1 MSDPTLFDY
10 SMIKGTV
17 EAILFQNSDNF
28 YTVLKVDTIETN
40 EDFDTMPTVVGFLP
54 NIVEGDVYTFKGQ
67 VVEHPRYGKQLKAET
82 FEKELPQTKEAIISY
97 LSSELFKGV
106 GKKTAQNIVNTLG
119 ENAINDILDDP
130 TVLEKVSGLPKKKQ
144 KQIAEQ
150 ISANQESEK
159 IMIRL
164 HDLGFGPKLS
174 MAIYQFYLGDTLS
187 ILDQNPYQLIYDI
200 KGIGFNKADQL
211 ARNIGIAYNDNE
223 RLKAALLYTLEEE
236 CIKQGH
242 TYLPVNVVID
252 LTADVLNYQDT
263 EYIDSEKLD
272 EMLQYLNEEKKLIID
287 NEQVAIPSLYY
298 SEIKSV
304 QNLFRIKTHTNK
316 LTEIEQSDLQMH
328 IGDIE
333 DANQVNYAASQREAL
348 QTAIN
353 SKVMLLTGGPGTGK
367 TTVIK
372 GIVELY
378 AEIHGLSLDYDD
390 YVNDD
395 YPVVLAAPTGRA
407 SKRLQESTGLEAMTI
422 HRLIGWNQDTKPE
435 DILDNEINARLIII
449 DEMSMVDTWLFH
461 QFLSAVPLDAQL
473 IFVGDEDQLPSV
485 GPGQVFKD
493 LIESKAIPRVNLTE
507 VYRQQD
513 GSSII
518 ELAHRMK
525 LGQKIDITQRFHDR
539 SFINCQANQIPD
551 VVEKVV
557 TSAVNKG
564 YTMADIQVLAPMYKG
579 NAGIKRLNQ
588 VLQDILNPKE
598 KDTREIEFGDVV
610 FRKGD
615 KVLQLV
621 NRPNDNIFNG
631 DIGVIVGIFWAKENA
646 LNKDVL
652 VVDFEGNEIT
662 FTKQDMTELTH
673 AYCTSIHKSQGSEFP
688 IVIMPIVKQYFRM
701 LQRPILYTGLT
712 RAKTSLVLLGDSEA
726 FDIGLKTNGQERLT
740 QLCTLLK
747 GYFNNDSV
755 ESTLSIVENSTSSKQ
770 NDSTESE
777 DNQIESLNDNPEE
790 DLSENLSVQ
799 KSNIVLTEATIFKI
813 DPMINMGEITP
824 YDFIER

>member
-1 MSDPTLFDY
+1 
-10 SMIKGTV
+10 
-17 EAILFQNSDNF
+17 
-28 YTVLKVDTIETN
+28 
-40 EDFDTMPTVVGFLP
+40 MP
-54 NIVEGDVYTFKGQ
+54 I
-67 VVEHPRYGKQLKAET
+67 
-82 FEKELPQTKEAIISY
+82 
-97 LSSELFKGV
+97 
-106 GKKTAQNIVNTLG
+106 
-119 ENAINDILDDP
+119 
-130 TVLEKVSGLPKKKQ
+130 
-144 KQIAEQ
+144 
-150 ISANQESEK
+150 
-159 IMIRL
+159 
-164 HDLGFGPKLS
+164 
-174 MAIYQFYLGDTLS
+174 
-187 ILDQNPYQLIYDI
+187 
-200 KGIGFNKADQL
+200 
-211 ARNIGIAYNDNE
+211 
-223 RLKAALLYTLEEE
+223 
-236 CIKQGH
+236 
-242 TYLPVNVVID
+242 NVVID
-252 LTADVLNYQDT
+252 LTVDVLNYQD
-263 EYIDSEKLD
+263 EEVIEPEKLD
-272 EMLQYLNEEKKLIID
+272 EMLQYLNEEKRLIID

-328 IGDIE
+328 IGEIE
-333 DANQVNYAASQREAL
+333 DANQVNYLDFTKEAL

-435 DILDNEINARLIII
+435 DILENEINARLIII

-539 SFINCQANQIPD
+539 IFINCQANQIPT

-588 VLQDILNPKE
+588 VLQDILNPKK

-662 FTKQDMTELTH
+662 FTKQDMMELTH

-712 RAKTSLVLLGDSEA
+712 RAKTSLVLLGDPEA
-726 FDIGLKTNGQERLT
+726 FDIGLKTNGQARLT

-747 GYFNNDSV
+747 NYFNSEDEEMLEDTATNDTGASQTTIDEQVEAPMSSNDSEEV
-755 ESTLSIVENSTSSKQ
+755 TS
-770 NDSTESE
+770 DSTKT
-777 DNQIESLNDNPEE
+777 DTN
-790 DLSENLSVQ
+790 
-799 KSNIVLTEATIFKI
+799 VLTEATMFKI

>member
-1 MSDPTLFDY
+1 MTDPTLFDY

-17 EAILFQNSDNF
+17 EAILFQNSDNY

-40 EDFDTMPTVVGFLP
+40 ESFDTMPTVVGFLP
-54 NIVEGDVYTFKGQ
+54 NVVEGDVYTFKGQ
-67 VVEHPRYGKQLKAET
+67 TVEHPRYGKQLKAET
-82 FEKELPQTKEAIISY
+82 FEKELPQTKDAIISY
-97 LSSELFKGV
+97 LSSDLFKGI

-119 ENAINDILDDP
+119 ENAINDILNDAS
-130 TVLEKVSGLPKKKQ
+130 VLEKVPSLPKKKQ

-150 ISANQESEK
+150 IASNQESEK
-159 IMIRL
+159 VMIRL
-164 HDLGFGPKLS
+164 HDLGFGPKLAS
-174 MAIYQFYLGDTLS
+174 SIYQYYGAETLS
-187 ILDQNPYQLIYDI
+187 VLDKNPYQLVYDI
-200 KGIGFNKADQL
+200 KGIGFSKADQL
-211 ARNIGIAYNDNE
+211 AQKIGIKFDDPE
-223 RLKAALLYTLEEE
+223 RLKAGLLFTLEEE

-242 TYLPVNVVID
+242 TYIPNDQIIAATFNV
-252 LTADVLNYQDT
+252 LTQNNNNDDNQFNHEHLQT
-263 EYIDSEKLD
+263 
-272 EMLQYLNEEKKLIID
+272 MLLQLNEEKRLIVDKEKIS
-287 NEQVAIPSLYY
+287 IPSLYY
-298 SEIKSV
+298 SELKSV
-304 QNLFRIKTHTNK
+304 QNLYRIKTHTTK
-316 LTEIEQSDLQMH
+316 LKEIEQSDLQLH

-333 DANQVNYAASQREAL
+333 TNNEVSYAASQKDAL

-353 SKVMLLTGGPGTGK
+353 SKIMLLTGGPGTGK

-378 AEIHGLSLDYDD
+378 AEVHGISLDYDD
-390 YVNDD
+390 YQEDD

-422 HRLIGWNQDTKPE
+422 HRLIGWNQDTQPE

-461 QFLSAVPLDAQL
+461 QFLSAVPLDAQIIL
-473 IFVGDEDQLPSV
+473 VGDEDQLPSV

-493 LIESKAIPRVNLTE
+493 LIDSNTIPRVNLTE

-525 LGQKIDITQRFHDR
+525 LGQPIDITQRFHDR
-539 SFINCQANQIPD
+539 SFINCGTEQIPN

-557 TSAVNKG
+557 NSAVNKG
-564 YTMADIQVLAPMYKG
+564 YDMSDIQVLAPMYKG

-588 VLQDILNPKE
+588 ILQSILNPKE

-652 VVDFEGNEIT
+652 VVDFDGNEIT
-662 FTKQDMTELTH
+662 FTRQDMLELTH

-712 RAKTSLVLLGDSEA
+712 RAKQSLVLLGDPQA
-726 FDIGLKTNGQERLT
+726 FDIGLNTNGQKRLT
-740 QLCTLLK
+740 QLFTLLK
-747 GYFNNDSV
+747 QYFTEEKSYDLSLTEENNESNDSQGIHYEDDV
-755 ESTLSIVENSTSSKQ
+755 SDENDE
-770 NDSTESE
+770 NDSDKAMT
-777 DNQIESLNDNPEE
+777 IE
-790 DLSENLSVQ
+790 
-799 KSNIVLTEATIFKI
+799 LTEETIYQI
-813 DPMINMGEITP
+813 DPMINMGETSP
-824 YDFIER
+824 YDFANR

>member
-1 MSDPTLFDY
+1 MSDPTLFDK

-17 EAILFQNSDNF
+17 DAILFQNNDNF

-40 EDFDTMPTVVGFLP
+40 ESFDSMPTVVGFLP
-54 NIVEGDVYTFKGQ
+54 NVVEGDVYTFKGQ
-67 VVEHPRYGKQLKAET
+67 IVEHPRYGKQLKAET
-82 FEKELPQTKEAIISY
+82 FEKELPQTKDAIISY
-97 LSSELFKGV
+97 LSSDLFKGI
-106 GKKTAQNIVNTLG
+106 GKKTAQNIVNALG
-119 ENAINDILDDP
+119 ENAINDILNNP
-130 TVLEKVSGLPKKKQ
+130 EVLEKVPSLPKKKQ

-150 ISANQESEK
+150 ISSNQESEK

-174 MAIYQFYLGDTLS
+174 MAIYQFYMGDTLK
-187 ILDQNPYQLIYDI
+187 ILDENPYQLVYDI

-211 ARNIGIAYNDNE
+211 ARNIGIVADSEE
-223 RLKAALLYTLEEE
+223 RLKAGLLYTLEEE

-242 TYLPVNVVID
+242 TYLPNSYVIESTQTMLNDSSEVVIS
-252 LTADVLNYQDT
+252 T
-263 EYIDSEKLD
+263 K
-272 EMLQYLNEEKKLIID
+272 MLEQKIEQLSEEKKLIQSE
-287 NEQVAIPSLYY
+287 EQVSIPSLYY
-298 SEIKSV
+298 SELKSV
-304 QNLFRIKTHTNK
+304 QNLYRIQTNNKK
-316 LTEIEQSDLQMH
+316 LKEIEQSDLQMH
-328 IGDIE
+328 IGEIE
-333 DANQVNYAASQREAL
+333 SLNQVNYATSQKEAL
-348 QTAIN
+348 ETAIN

-390 YVNDD
+390 YNEDD

-422 HRLIGWNQDTKPE
+422 HRLIGWNQETQPE

-461 QFLSAVPLDAQL
+461 QFLSAVPLDAQ
-473 IFVGDEDQLPSV
+473 IVFVGDEDQLPSV

-493 LIESKAIPRVNLTE
+493 LIDSKRIPRVNLTE

-513 GSSII
+513 GSSIVD
-518 ELAHRMK
+518 LAHRMK
-525 LGQKIDITQRFHDR
+525 VGEPIDITQRFHDR
-539 SFINCQANQIPD
+539 SFINCTSDQIPD
-551 VVEKVV
+551 VVDKVV
-557 TSAVNKG
+557 KSAVSKG
-564 YTMADIQVLAPMYKG
+564 YNMSDIQVLAPMYKG

-588 VLQDILNPKE
+588 VLQSILNPKE
-598 KDTREIEFGDVV
+598 KDSREIEFGDVV

-646 LNKDVL
+646 LNKDVI

-662 FTKQDMTELTH
+662 FTRQDLLELTH

-712 RAKTSLVLLGDSEA
+712 RAKQSLVLLGDPQA
-726 FDIGLKTNGQERLT
+726 FDIGLKTKGQERLT
-740 QLCTLLK
+740 QLNHLLK
-747 GYFNNDSV
+747 SYFGDDQEVIGSSGYSSV
-755 ESTLSIVENSTSSKQ
+755 NSTEKHDTTQTEEESATTDAPQ
-770 NDSTESE
+770 ND
-777 DNQIESLNDNPEE
+777 IV
-790 DLSENLSVQ
+790 LSE
-799 KSNIVLTEATIFKI
+799 TTIFKI
-813 DPMINMGEITP
+813 DPMINMGEMTP
-824 YDFIER
+824 YDFAEH

>member
-17 EAILFQNSDNF
+17 DAILFQNNDNF

-40 EDFDTMPTVVGFLP
+40 ESFDSMPTVVGFLP
-54 NIVEGDVYTFKGQ
+54 NVVEGDVYTFKGQ

-82 FEKELPQTKEAIISY
+82 FEKELPQTKDAIVSY
-97 LSSELFKGV
+97 LSSDLFKGI
-106 GKKTAQNIVNTLG
+106 GKKTAQNIVNALG
-119 ENAINDILDDP
+119 ENAINDILNHP
-130 TVLEKVSGLPKKKQ
+130 EILQKVPSLPKKKQ
-144 KQIAEQ
+144 QQIAEQ

-174 MAIYQFYLGDTLS
+174 MAIYQFYMSDTLK
-187 ILDQNPYQLIYDI
+187 ILDENPYQLVYDI

-211 ARNIGIAYNDNE
+211 ARNIGIAANSPE
-223 RLKAALLYTLEEE
+223 RLKAGLLYILEEE

-242 TYLPVNVVID
+242 TYLPNSYVID
-252 LTADVLNYQDT
+252 TTQ
-263 EYIDSEKLD
+263 
-272 EMLQYLNEEKKLIID
+272 EMLNDSTDVTIARETLEEMILQLSEEKKLILSD
-287 NEQVAIPSLYY
+287 QQVSIPSLYY
-298 SEIKSV
+298 SELKSV
-304 QNLFRIKTHTNK
+304 QNLYRIKTNTTK
-316 LTEIEQSDLQMH
+316 LKEIEQSDLQMH
-328 IGDIE
+328 IGEIE
-333 DANQVNYAASQREAL
+333 SYNKVNYAASQKEAL
-348 QTAIN
+348 ETAMN

-390 YVNDD
+390 YNEDD

-422 HRLIGWNQDTKPE
+422 HRLIGWNQETQPE

-461 QFLSAVPLDAQL
+461 QFLSAVPLDAQI

-493 LIESKAIPRVNLTE
+493 LIDSKTIPRVNLTE

-518 ELAHRMK
+518 DLAHRMK
-525 LGQKIDITQRFHDR
+525 MGKPIDITQRFHDR
-539 SFINCQANQIPD
+539 SFINCTSDQIPD
-551 VVEKVV
+551 VVDKVV
-557 TSAVNKG
+557 QSAVSKG
-564 YTMADIQVLAPMYKG
+564 YNMSDIQVLAPMYKG

-588 VLQDILNPKE
+588 VLQSILNPK
-598 KDTREIEFGDVV
+598 KDDSREIEFGDVV

-662 FTKQDMTELTH
+662 FTRQDLLELTH

-712 RAKTSLVLLGDSEA
+712 RAKQSLVLLGDPQA
-726 FDIGLKTNGQERLT
+726 FEIGLNTKGQERLT
-740 QLCTLLK
+740 QLNGLLTFYFGNHQVDNESADILTTENKTINNETL
-747 GYFNNDSV
+747 DEQEQAIID
-755 ESTLSIVENSTSSKQ
+755 ESQKDI
-770 NDSTESE
+770 
-777 DNQIESLNDNPEE
+777 I
-790 DLSENLSVQ
+790 LSES
-799 KSNIVLTEATIFKI
+799 TIFKI
-813 DPMINMGEITP
+813 DPMINMGEMTP
-824 YDFIER
+824 YDFAER

>member
-67 VVEHPRYGKQLKAET
+67 VVDHTRYGKQLKAET
-82 FEKELPQTKEAIISY
+82 FEKEMPQTKEAIISY
-97 LSSELFKGV
+97 LSSDLFKGV

-119 ENAINDILDDP
+119 DNAINDILDDHS
-130 TVLEKVSGLPKKKQ
+130 VLEKVSGLSKKKQ

-174 MAIYQFYLGDTLS
+174 MAIYQFYLGDTLT
-187 ILDQNPYQLIYDI
+187 ILDRNPYQLIYDI

-242 TYLPVNVVID
+242 TYLPINVVID
-252 LTADVLNYQDT
+252 LTVDVLNYQD
-263 EYIDSEKLD
+263 EEVIEPEKLD
-272 EMLQYLNEEKKLIID
+272 EMLQYLNEEKRLIID

-328 IGDIE
+328 IGEIE
-333 DANQVNYAASQREAL
+333 DTNQVNYAASQKEAL

-435 DILDNEINARLIII
+435 DILENEINARLIII

-539 SFINCQANQIPD
+539 SFINCQANQIPT

-588 VLQDILNPKE
+588 VLQDILNPKK

-662 FTKQDMTELTH
+662 FTKQDMMELTH

-712 RAKTSLVLLGDSEA
+712 RAKTSLVLLGDPEA
-726 FDIGLKTNGQERLT
+726 FDIGLKTNGQARLT

-747 GYFNNDSV
+747 NYFNSEDEEILENTATNDTGASQTTINDQVEAPISSNDSEEV
-755 ESTLSIVENSTSSKQ
+755 TSDSIKTDTN
-770 NDSTESE
+770 
-777 DNQIESLNDNPEE
+777 
-790 DLSENLSVQ
+790 
-799 KSNIVLTEATIFKI
+799 VLTEATMFKI

>member
-1 MSDPTLFDY
+1 MTDPTLFDY

-17 EAILFQNSDNF
+17 EAILFQNSDNY

-40 EDFDTMPTVVGFLP
+40 ESFDTMPTVVGFLP
-54 NIVEGDVYTFKGQ
+54 NVVEGDVYTFKGQ
-67 VVEHPRYGKQLKAET
+67 TVEHPRYGKQLKAET
-82 FEKELPQTKEAIISY
+82 FEKELPQTKDAIISY
-97 LSSELFKGV
+97 LSSDLFKGI

-119 ENAINDILDDP
+119 ENAINDILNDAS
-130 TVLEKVSGLPKKKQ
+130 VLEKVPSLPKKKQ
-144 KQIAEQ
+144 KQIAKQ
-150 ISANQESEK
+150 IASNQESEK
-159 IMIRL
+159 VMIRL
-164 HDLGFGPKLS
+164 HDLGFGPKLAS
-174 MAIYQFYLGDTLS
+174 SIYQYYGAETLS
-187 ILDQNPYQLIYDI
+187 VLDKNPYQLVYDI
-200 KGIGFNKADQL
+200 KGIGFSKADQL
-211 ARNIGIAYNDNE
+211 AQKIGIKFDDPE
-223 RLKAALLYTLEEE
+223 RLKAGLLFTLEEE

-242 TYLPVNVVID
+242 TYIPNDQIIAATFNV
-252 LTADVLNYQDT
+252 LTQNNNNDDNQINHEHLQT
-263 EYIDSEKLD
+263 
-272 EMLQYLNEEKKLIID
+272 MLLQLNEEKRLIVDKEKIS
-287 NEQVAIPSLYY
+287 IPSLYY
-298 SEIKSV
+298 SELKSV
-304 QNLFRIKTHTNK
+304 QNLYRIKTHTTK
-316 LTEIEQSDLQMH
+316 LKEIEQSDLQLH

-333 DANQVNYAASQREAL
+333 TNNEVSYAASQKDAL

-353 SKVMLLTGGPGTGK
+353 SKIMLLTGGPGTGK

-378 AEIHGLSLDYDD
+378 AEVHGISLDYDD
-390 YVNDD
+390 YQEDD

-422 HRLIGWNQDTKPE
+422 HRLIGWNQDTQPE

-461 QFLSAVPLDAQL
+461 QFLSAVPLDAQIIL
-473 IFVGDEDQLPSV
+473 VGDEDQLPSV

-493 LIESKAIPRVNLTE
+493 LIDSNTIPRVNLTE

-525 LGQKIDITQRFHDR
+525 LGQPIDITQRFHDR
-539 SFINCQANQIPD
+539 SFINCGTEQIPN

-557 TSAVNKG
+557 NSAVNKG
-564 YTMADIQVLAPMYKG
+564 YDMSDIQVLAPMYKG

-588 VLQDILNPKE
+588 ILQSILNPKE

-662 FTKQDMTELTH
+662 FTRQDMLELTH

-712 RAKTSLVLLGDSEA
+712 RAKQSLVLLGDPQA
-726 FDIGLKTNGQERLT
+726 FDIGLNTNGQKRLT
-740 QLCTLLK
+740 QLFTLLK
-747 GYFNNDSV
+747 QYFTEEKSYDLSLTEENNESNDSQGIHYEDDV
-755 ESTLSIVENSTSSKQ
+755 SDENDE
-770 NDSTESE
+770 NDSDKAMT
-777 DNQIESLNDNPEE
+777 IE
-790 DLSENLSVQ
+790 
-799 KSNIVLTEATIFKI
+799 LTEETIYQI
-813 DPMINMGEITP
+813 DPMINMGETSP
-824 YDFIER
+824 YDFANR

>member
-1 MSDPTLFDY
+1 MTDPTLFDY

-17 EAILFQNSDNF
+17 ETILFQNSDNF

-40 EDFDTMPTVVGFLP
+40 ESFDTMPTVVGFLP
-54 NIVEGDVYTFKGQ
+54 NVVEGDVYTFKGQ
-67 VVEHPRYGKQLKAET
+67 TVEHPRYGKQLKAET
-82 FEKELPQTKEAIISY
+82 FEKELPQTKDAIISY
-97 LSSELFKGV
+97 LSSDLFKGI

-119 ENAINDILDDP
+119 ENAINDILNDAS
-130 TVLEKVSGLPKKKQ
+130 VLEKVPSLPKKKQ

-150 ISANQESEK
+150 IASNQESEK
-159 IMIRL
+159 VMIRL
-164 HDLGFGPKLS
+164 HDLGFGPKLAS
-174 MAIYQFYLGDTLS
+174 SIYQYYGAKTLNV
-187 ILDQNPYQLIYDI
+187 LDKNPYQLVYDI
-200 KGIGFNKADQL
+200 KGIGFSKADQL
-211 ARNIGIAYNDNE
+211 AQKIGIQFDAPE
-223 RLKAALLYTLEEE
+223 RIKAGLLFTLEEE

-242 TYLPVNVVID
+242 TYMPHDQIIEATYNV
-252 LTADVLNYQDT
+252 LTQNSNHDDNQIKQ
-263 EYIDSEKLD
+263 EHIHR
-272 EMLQYLNEEKKLIID
+272 MLLELNEEKRIIVD
-287 NEQVAIPSLYY
+287 NEKVSIPSLYY
-298 SEIKSV
+298 SELKSV
-304 QNLFRIKTHTNK
+304 QNLYRIKTHTSK
-316 LTEIEQSDLQMH
+316 LKEIEQSDLQIH
-328 IGDIE
+328 IGEIE
-333 DANQVNYAASQREAL
+333 TSNEVSYAESQKEAL

-378 AEIHGLSLDYDD
+378 AEVHGISLDYDD
-390 YVNDD
+390 YQEDD

-422 HRLIGWNQDTKPE
+422 HRLIGWNQDTQPE

-461 QFLSAVPLDAQL
+461 QFLSAVPLDAQIIL
-473 IFVGDEDQLPSV
+473 VGDEDQLPSV

-493 LIESKAIPRVNLTE
+493 LIDSKTIPRVNLTE

-525 LGQKIDITQRFHDR
+525 LGQPIDITQRFHDR
-539 SFINCQANQIPD
+539 SFINCGTDQIPT

-557 TSAVNKG
+557 NSAVNKG
-564 YTMADIQVLAPMYKG
+564 YDMSDIQVLAPMYKG

-588 VLQDILNPKE
+588 ILQTILNPKE

-662 FTKQDMTELTH
+662 FTRQDLLELTH

-712 RAKTSLVLLGDSEA
+712 RAKQSLVLLGDPQA
-726 FDIGLKTNGQERLT
+726 FDIGLNTNGQKRLT
-740 QLCTLLK
+740 QLYDILSQ
-747 GYFNNDSV
+747 YFK
-755 ESTLSIVENSTSSKQ
+755 ESKIEDHENANLQDQHQDIQVVNFEDKQSNVKDQTTSDTSMSIEL
-770 NDSTESE
+770 SE
-777 DNQIESLNDNPEE
+777 D
-790 DLSENLSVQ
+790 
-799 KSNIVLTEATIFKI
+799 TIYQI
-813 DPMINMGEITP
+813 DPMINMGEMSP
-824 YDFIER
+824 YDFAKR

>member
-1 MSDPTLFDY
+1 MTDPTLFDY

-17 EAILFQNSDNF
+17 ETILFQNSDNF

-40 EDFDTMPTVVGFLP
+40 ESFDTMPTVVGFLP
-54 NIVEGDVYTFKGQ
+54 NVVEGDVYTFKGQ
-67 VVEHPRYGKQLKAET
+67 TVEHPRYGKQLKAET
-82 FEKELPQTKEAIISY
+82 FEKELPQTKDAIISY
-97 LSSELFKGV
+97 LSSDLFKGI

-119 ENAINDILDDP
+119 ENAINDILNDAS
-130 TVLEKVSGLPKKKQ
+130 VLEKVPSLPKKKQ

-150 ISANQESEK
+150 IASNQESEK
-159 IMIRL
+159 VMIRL
-164 HDLGFGPKLS
+164 HDLGFGPKLAS
-174 MAIYQFYLGDTLS
+174 SIYQYYGAETLNV
-187 ILDQNPYQLIYDI
+187 LDKNPYQLVYDI
-200 KGIGFNKADQL
+200 KGIGFSKADQL
-211 ARNIGIAYNDNE
+211 AQKIGIQFDAPE
-223 RLKAALLYTLEEE
+223 RIKAGLLFTLEEE

-242 TYLPVNVVID
+242 TYMPHDQIIEATYNV
-252 LTADVLNYQDT
+252 LTQNSNHDDNQIKQ
-263 EYIDSEKLD
+263 EHIHR
-272 EMLQYLNEEKKLIID
+272 MLLVLNEEKRIIVD
-287 NEQVAIPSLYY
+287 NEKVSIPSLYY
-298 SEIKSV
+298 SELKSV
-304 QNLFRIKTHTNK
+304 QNLYRIKTHTSK
-316 LTEIEQSDLQMH
+316 LKEIEQSDLQIH
-328 IGDIE
+328 IGEIE
-333 DANQVNYAASQREAL
+333 TSNEVSYAESQKEAL

-378 AEIHGLSLDYDD
+378 AEVHGISLDYDD
-390 YVNDD
+390 YQEDD

-422 HRLIGWNQDTKPE
+422 HRLIGWNQDTQPE

-461 QFLSAVPLDAQL
+461 QFLSAVPLDAQIIL
-473 IFVGDEDQLPSV
+473 VGDEDQLPSV

-493 LIESKAIPRVNLTE
+493 LIDSKTIPRVNLTE

-525 LGQKIDITQRFHDR
+525 LGQPIDITQRFHDR
-539 SFINCQANQIPD
+539 SFINCGTDQIPT

-557 TSAVNKG
+557 NSAVNKG
-564 YTMADIQVLAPMYKG
+564 YDMSDIQVLAPMYKG

-588 VLQDILNPKE
+588 ILQTILNPKE

-662 FTKQDMTELTH
+662 FTRQDLLELTH

-712 RAKTSLVLLGDSEA
+712 RAKQSLVLLGDPQA
-726 FDIGLKTNGQERLT
+726 FDIGLNTNGQKRLT
-740 QLCTLLK
+740 QLYDILSQ
-747 GYFNNDSV
+747 YFK
-755 ESTLSIVENSTSSKQ
+755 ESKIEDHENANLQDQHQDIQVVNFEDKQSNVKDQTTSDTSMSIEL
-770 NDSTESE
+770 SE
-777 DNQIESLNDNPEE
+777 D
-790 DLSENLSVQ
+790 
-799 KSNIVLTEATIFKI
+799 TIYQI
-813 DPMINMGEITP
+813 DPMINMGEMSP
-824 YDFIER
+824 YDFAKR

>member
-1 MSDPTLFDY
+1 
-10 SMIKGTV
+10 
-17 EAILFQNSDNF
+17 
-28 YTVLKVDTIETN
+28 
-40 EDFDTMPTVVGFLP
+40 
-54 NIVEGDVYTFKGQ
+54 
-67 VVEHPRYGKQLKAET
+67 
-82 FEKELPQTKEAIISY
+82 
-97 LSSELFKGV
+97 
-106 GKKTAQNIVNTLG
+106 
-119 ENAINDILDDP
+119 
-130 TVLEKVSGLPKKKQ
+130 
-144 KQIAEQ
+144 
-150 ISANQESEK
+150 
-159 IMIRL
+159 
-164 HDLGFGPKLS
+164 
-174 MAIYQFYLGDTLS
+174 
-187 ILDQNPYQLIYDI
+187 
-200 KGIGFNKADQL
+200 L

-242 TYLPVNVVID
+242 TYLPINVVID
-252 LTADVLNYQDT
+252 LTVDVLNYQD
-263 EYIDSEKLD
+263 EEVIEPEKLD
-272 EMLQYLNEEKKLIID
+272 EMLQYLNEEKRLIID

-328 IGDIE
+328 IGEIE
-333 DANQVNYAASQREAL
+333 DANQVNYAASQKEAL

-435 DILDNEINARLIII
+435 DILENEINARLIII

-539 SFINCQANQIPD
+539 SFINCQANQIPT

-588 VLQDILNPKE
+588 VLQDILNPKK

-662 FTKQDMTELTH
+662 FTKQDMMELTH

-712 RAKTSLVLLGDSEA
+712 RAKTSLVLLGDPEA
-726 FDIGLKTNGQERLT
+726 FDIGLKTNGQARLT

-747 GYFNNDSV
+747 NYFNSEDEEMLENTATNDTGASQTTIDDQVEAPMSSNDSGEV
-755 ESTLSIVENSTSSKQ
+755 TS
-770 NDSTESE
+770 DSTKT
-777 DNQIESLNDNPEE
+777 DIN
-790 DLSENLSVQ
+790 
-799 KSNIVLTEATIFKI
+799 VLTEATMFKI

>member
-1 MSDPTLFDY
+1 MTDPTLFDY

-17 EAILFQNSDNF
+17 EAILFQNSDNY

-40 EDFDTMPTVVGFLP
+40 ESFDTMPTVVGFFP
-54 NIVEGDVYTFKGQ
+54 NVVEGDVYTFKGQ
-67 VVEHPRYGKQLKAET
+67 TVEHPRYGKQLKAET
-82 FEKELPQTKEAIISY
+82 FEKELPQTKDAIISY
-97 LSSELFKGV
+97 LSSDLFKGI

-119 ENAINDILDDP
+119 ENAINDILNDAS
-130 TVLEKVSGLPKKKQ
+130 VLEKVPSLPKKKQ
-144 KQIAEQ
+144 KQISEQ
-150 ISANQESEK
+150 IASNQESEK
-159 IMIRL
+159 VMIRL
-164 HDLGFGPKLS
+164 HDLGFGPKLAS
-174 MAIYQFYLGDTLS
+174 SIYQYYGAETLS
-187 ILDQNPYQLIYDI
+187 VLDKNPYQLVYDI
-200 KGIGFNKADQL
+200 KGIGFSKADQL
-211 ARNIGIAYNDNE
+211 AQKIGIKFDDPE
-223 RLKAALLYTLEEE
+223 RLKAGLLFTLEEE

-242 TYLPVNVVID
+242 TYIPNDQIIAATFNV
-252 LTADVLNYQDT
+252 LTQNNNNDDNQINHEHLQT
-263 EYIDSEKLD
+263 
-272 EMLQYLNEEKKLIID
+272 MLLQLNEEKRLIVDKEKIS
-287 NEQVAIPSLYY
+287 IPSLYY
-298 SEIKSV
+298 SELKSV
-304 QNLFRIKTHTNK
+304 QNLYRIKTHTTK
-316 LTEIEQSDLQMH
+316 LKEIEQSDLQLH

-333 DANQVNYAASQREAL
+333 TNNEVSYAASQKDAL

-353 SKVMLLTGGPGTGK
+353 SKIMLLTGGPGTGK

-378 AEIHGLSLDYDD
+378 AEVHGISLDYDD
-390 YVNDD
+390 YQEDD

-422 HRLIGWNQDTKPE
+422 HRLIGWNQDTQPE

-461 QFLSAVPLDAQL
+461 QFLSAVPLDAQIIL
-473 IFVGDEDQLPSV
+473 VGDEDQLPSV

-493 LIESKAIPRVNLTE
+493 LIDSNTIPRVNLTE

-525 LGQKIDITQRFHDR
+525 LGQPIDITQRFHDR
-539 SFINCQANQIPD
+539 SFINCGTEQIPN

-557 TSAVNKG
+557 NSAVNKG
-564 YTMADIQVLAPMYKG
+564 YDMSDIQVLAPMYKG

-588 VLQDILNPKE
+588 ILQSILNPKE

-662 FTKQDMTELTH
+662 FTRQDMLELTH

-712 RAKTSLVLLGDSEA
+712 RAKQSLVLLGDPQA
-726 FDIGLKTNGQERLT
+726 FDIGLNTNGQKRLT
-740 QLCTLLK
+740 QLFTLLK
-747 GYFNNDSV
+747 QYF
-755 ESTLSIVENSTSSKQ
+755 
-770 NDSTESE
+770 TEEKSY
-777 DNQIESLNDNPEE
+777 
-790 DLSENLSVQ
+790 DLS
-799 KSNIVLTEATIFKI
+799 LTEENNESDDSQGIHYEDDVTDVKDKDDSNKTMTIELTEETIYQI
-813 DPMINMGEITP
+813 DPMINMGETSP
-824 YDFIER
+824 YDFANR

>member
-17 EAILFQNSDNF
+17 DAILFQNNDNF

-40 EDFDTMPTVVGFLP
+40 ESFDSMPTVVGFLP
-54 NIVEGDVYTFKGQ
+54 NVVEGDVYTFKGQ

-82 FEKELPQTKEAIISY
+82 FEKELPQTKDAIVSY
-97 LSSELFKGV
+97 LSSDLFKGI
-106 GKKTAQNIVNTLG
+106 GKKTAQNIVNALG
-119 ENAINDILDDP
+119 ENAINDILNHP
-130 TVLEKVSGLPKKKQ
+130 EILQKVPSLPKKKQ
-144 KQIAEQ
+144 QQIAEQ

-174 MAIYQFYLGDTLS
+174 MAIYQFYMSDTLK
-187 ILDQNPYQLIYDI
+187 ILDENPYQLVYDI

-211 ARNIGIAYNDNE
+211 ARNIGIAANSPE
-223 RLKAALLYTLEEE
+223 RLKAGLLYILEEE

-242 TYLPVNVVID
+242 TYLPNSYVID
-252 LTADVLNYQDT
+252 TTQ
-263 EYIDSEKLD
+263 
-272 EMLQYLNEEKKLIID
+272 EMLNDGTDVTIARETLEEMILQLSEEKKLILSD
-287 NEQVAIPSLYY
+287 EQVSIPSLYY
-298 SEIKSV
+298 SELKSV
-304 QNLFRIKTHTNK
+304 QNLYRIKTNTTK
-316 LTEIEQSDLQMH
+316 LKEIEQSDLQMH
-328 IGDIE
+328 IGEIE
-333 DANQVNYAASQREAL
+333 SHNKVNYAASQKEAL
-348 QTAIN
+348 ETAMN

-390 YVNDD
+390 YNEDD

-422 HRLIGWNQDTKPE
+422 HRLIGWNQETQPQ

-461 QFLSAVPLDAQL
+461 QFLSAVPLDAQI

-493 LIESKAIPRVNLTE
+493 LIDSKTIPRVNLTE

-518 ELAHRMK
+518 DLAHRMK
-525 LGQKIDITQRFHDR
+525 MGEPIDITQRFHDR
-539 SFINCQANQIPD
+539 SFINCTSDQIPD
-551 VVEKVV
+551 VVDKVV
-557 TSAVNKG
+557 QSAVSKG
-564 YTMADIQVLAPMYKG
+564 YNMSDIQVLAPMYKG

-588 VLQDILNPKE
+588 VLQSILNPK
-598 KDTREIEFGDVV
+598 KDDSREIEFGDVV

-662 FTKQDMTELTH
+662 FTRQDLLELTH

-712 RAKTSLVLLGDSEA
+712 RAKQSLVLLGDPQA
-726 FDIGLKTNGQERLT
+726 FEIGLNTKGQERLT
-740 QLCTLLK
+740 QLNGLLTSYFGNHQVDNESADILTIENKTINNETL
-747 GYFNNDSV
+747 DEQEQAIID
-755 ESTLSIVENSTSSKQ
+755 ESQKDI
-770 NDSTESE
+770 
-777 DNQIESLNDNPEE
+777 I
-790 DLSENLSVQ
+790 LSES
-799 KSNIVLTEATIFKI
+799 TIFKI
-813 DPMINMGEITP
+813 DPMINMGEMTP
-824 YDFIER
+824 YDFAER

>member
-1 MSDPTLFDY
+1 MTAPTLFDY

-40 EDFDTMPTVVGFLP
+40 ESFDTMPTVVGFLP
-54 NIVEGDVYTFKGQ
+54 NVVEGDVYTFKGQ
-67 VVEHPRYGKQLKAET
+67 TVEHPRYGKQLKAET
-82 FEKELPQTKEAIISY
+82 FEKELPQTKDAIISY
-97 LSSELFKGV
+97 LSSDLFKGI

-119 ENAINDILDDP
+119 ENAINDILNDAS
-130 TVLEKVSGLPKKKQ
+130 VLEKVPSLPKKKQ

-150 ISANQESEK
+150 IASNQESEK
-159 IMIRL
+159 VMIRL
-164 HDLGFGPKLS
+164 HDLGFGPKLAS
-174 MAIYQFYLGDTLS
+174 SIYQYYGAETLNV
-187 ILDQNPYQLIYDI
+187 LDENPYQLVYDI
-200 KGIGFNKADQL
+200 KGIGFSKADQL
-211 ARNIGIAYNDNE
+211 AQKIGIQFDAPE
-223 RLKAALLYTLEEE
+223 RIKAGLLFTLEEE

-242 TYLPVNVVID
+242 TYMPHDQIIEATYNV
-252 LTADVLNYQDT
+252 LTQNSNHDDNQIKQ
-263 EYIDSEKLD
+263 EHIHR
-272 EMLQYLNEEKKLIID
+272 MLLELNEEKRIIVD
-287 NEQVAIPSLYY
+287 NEKVSIPSLYY
-298 SEIKSV
+298 SELKSV
-304 QNLFRIKTHTNK
+304 QNLYRIKTHTSK
-316 LTEIEQSDLQMH
+316 LKEIEQSDLQIH
-328 IGDIE
+328 IGEIE
-333 DANQVNYAASQREAL
+333 TSNEVSYAESQKEAL

-378 AEIHGLSLDYDD
+378 AEVHGISLDYDD
-390 YVNDD
+390 YQEDD

-422 HRLIGWNQDTKPE
+422 HRLIGWNQDTQPE

-461 QFLSAVPLDAQL
+461 QFLSAVPLDAQIIL
-473 IFVGDEDQLPSV
+473 VGDEDQLPSV

-493 LIESKAIPRVNLTE
+493 LIDSKTIPRVNLTE

-525 LGQKIDITQRFHDR
+525 LGQPIDITQRFHDR
-539 SFINCQANQIPD
+539 SFINCGTDQIPT

-557 TSAVNKG
+557 NSAVNKG
-564 YTMADIQVLAPMYKG
+564 YDMSDIQVLAPMYKG

-588 VLQDILNPKE
+588 ILQTILNPKE

-631 DIGVIVGIFWAKENA
+631 DIGMIVGIFWAKENA

-662 FTKQDMTELTH
+662 FTRQDLLELTH

-712 RAKTSLVLLGDSEA
+712 RAKQSLVLLGDPQA
-726 FDIGLKTNGQERLT
+726 FDIGLNTNGQKRLT
-740 QLCTLLK
+740 QLYNLLSQ
-747 GYFNNDSV
+747 YFK
-755 ESTLSIVENSTSSKQ
+755 ESKIEDHENANLQDQHQDIQVVNFEDKQSNVKDQTTSDTSMSIEL
-770 NDSTESE
+770 SE
-777 DNQIESLNDNPEE
+777 D
-790 DLSENLSVQ
+790 
-799 KSNIVLTEATIFKI
+799 TIYQI
-813 DPMINMGEITP
+813 DPMINMGEMSP
-824 YDFIER
+824 YDFAKR

>member
-67 VVEHPRYGKQLKAET
+67 VVDHPGYGKQLKAET
-82 FEKELPQTKEAIISY
+82 FEKEMPQTKEAIISY
-97 LSSELFKGV
+97 LSSDLFKGV

-119 ENAINDILDDP
+119 DNAINDILDDHS
-130 TVLEKVSGLPKKKQ
+130 VLEKVSGLSKKKQ

-174 MAIYQFYLGDTLS
+174 MAIYQFYLGDTLT
-187 ILDQNPYQLIYDI
+187 ILDRNPYQLIYDI

-242 TYLPVNVVID
+242 TYLPINVVID
-252 LTADVLNYQDT
+252 LTVDVLNYQD
-263 EYIDSEKLD
+263 EEVIEPEKLD
-272 EMLQYLNEEKKLIID
+272 EMLQYLNEEKRLIID

-328 IGDIE
+328 IGEIE
-333 DANQVNYAASQREAL
+333 DANQVNYAASQKEAL

-435 DILDNEINARLIII
+435 DILENEINARLIII

-539 SFINCQANQIPD
+539 SFINCQANQIPT

-588 VLQDILNPKE
+588 VLQDILNPKK

-662 FTKQDMTELTH
+662 FTKQDMMELTH

-712 RAKTSLVLLGDSEA
+712 RAKTSLVLLGDPEA
-726 FDIGLKTNGQERLT
+726 FDIGLKTNGQARLT

-747 GYFNNDSV
+747 NYFNSEDEEMLENTATNDTGASQTTIDDQVEAPMSSNDSEEV
-755 ESTLSIVENSTSSKQ
+755 MS
-770 NDSTESE
+770 DSTKT
-777 DNQIESLNDNPEE
+777 DTN
-790 DLSENLSVQ
+790 
-799 KSNIVLTEATIFKI
+799 VLTEATMFKI